1 MKCQHCGIHFDDE
14 ERVCPKA
21 GGGAGSKGRMTRR
34 TEMARQAARDLH
46 RISSDDREQQLG
58 ENRKEQGASH
68 QG

>member
-14 ERVCPKA
+14 ERVCPMCGA
-21 GGGAGSKGRMTRR
+21 RAGSKGRMTTR

-58 ENRKEQGASH
+58 ENGEEQVASH